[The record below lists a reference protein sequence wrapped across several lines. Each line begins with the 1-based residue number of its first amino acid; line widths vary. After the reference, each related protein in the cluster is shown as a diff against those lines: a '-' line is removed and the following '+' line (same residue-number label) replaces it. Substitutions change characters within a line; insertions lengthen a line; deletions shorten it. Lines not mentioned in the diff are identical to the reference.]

1 MLMKGRIF
9 MAGGVFFFLVLLG
22 YFFYLLQPVS
32 DAAEP
37 REKNFTVSP
46 GTGLKEIAAHLYSLG
61 LIRSEDA
68 FKIYALISGKAG
80 QLKPGKY
87 DLNVN
92 MAVPLI
98 VKILTAGP
106 QEISVTIV
114 PGATLREIDDKLTAL
129 GIIKKGALTNFD
141 FKPLKEN
148 YNFLDKAISLE
159 GFLLADT
166 YYFLPDSEIEVVI
179 QKILDNF
186 KQKALVLISPEN
198 PQSGL
203 TNNSDLLELLN
214 LASLLE
220 KEVPFSEE
228 QRVVAGILEKRLKVG
243 MPLQV
248 DATIVYVKC
257 SGRFLNCPP
266 LQKEN
271 FKIESAYNT
280 YLYPGLPPTPISNP
294 GLDAIKA
301 ALSPIKSDYWYY
313 LSDPETKKTIFSKT
327 IDEHNRNRVKYLL
340 NK

>member
-1 MLMKGRIF
+1 MKGRIF
-9 MAGGVFFFLVLLG
+9 IGGGVFLFLVLLG

-37 REKNFTVSP
+37 KGKIFTVSP
-46 GTGLKEIAAHLYSLG
+46 GTGLKEITAHLYSLG
-61 LIRSEDA
+61 LIRSENA

-80 QLKPGKY
+80 QLKPGRY

-92 MAVPLI
+92 LAVPLI
-98 VKILTAGP
+98 VKVLTAGP

-129 GIIKKGALTNFD
+129 GIIRKGALTNFD
-141 FKPLKEN
+141 FKPLEEK
-148 YNFLDKAISLE
+148 YNFLDKALSLE
-159 GFLLADT
+159 GFLLPDT
-166 YYFLPDSEIEVVI
+166 YYFLPESEIEVVI

-198 PQSGL
+198 PQSEL

-220 KEVPFSEE
+220 KEIPFNEE
-228 QRVVAGILEKRLKVG
+228 QRLAAGILEKRLKVG

-266 LQKEN
+266 LQEEDY
-271 FKIESAYNT
+271 KIKSAYNT
-280 YLYPGLPPTPISNP
+280 YLYPDLPPTPISNP

-313 LSDPETKKTIFSKT
+313 LSDPETKRTIFSKT
-327 IDEHNRNRVKYLL
+327 IDEHNQNRVKYLL